1 MVVEPVPD
9 ALAGVEAIVGPARGR
24 IAEVIGRYS
33 PEQQEVLFDYF
44 ARAAP
49 AYREASEEIRKA
61 TRERQ
66 AGR

>member
-1 MVVEPVPD
+1 MLAEPVPD
-9 ALAGVEAIVGPARGR
+9 VLAGVEAIVGPARGR
-24 IAEVIGRYS
+24 IAEVIGGYS

-61 TRERQ
+61 TR
-66 AGR
+66 GR